1 MESHLKQRLVGA
13 AVLLSLAVIF
23 LPLILSGPPEQD
35 KRVLRKEIPA
45 PPQSE
50 FKSRV
55 VPLDS
60 PQWATPEL
68 PKPPVYAQDAPD
80 SAADAQSEPDN
91 TPSKPGRPSGKA
103 GLQAWAVQAATMATE
118 ASAIKFRDRLRK
130 SGMDAFVDSVQ
141 VRNKKA
147 WRVRVGP
154 ELEKTRAK
162 ALKKRLAKEFKI
174 KDAFVSRYP

>member
-35 KRVLRKEIPA
+35 GRVVRKEIPA
-45 PPQSE
+45 PPHSE

-55 VPLDS
+55 VPLDG

-68 PKPPVYAQDAPD
+68 PRPPVYAQDAAPVT
-80 SAADAQSEPDN
+80 EPVE
-91 TPSKPGRPSGKA
+91 TKKVAEPRVQESGKA
-103 GLQAWAVQAATMATE
+103 GLRAWAVQAATLATE
-118 ASAIKFRDRLRK
+118 ESAIKFRDRLRK
-130 SGMDAFVDSVQ
+130 SGMDAFVDSVL
-141 VRNKKA
+141 VRKKQA

-154 ELEKTRAK
+154 ELEKKRAD
-162 ALKKRLAKEFKI
+162 ALKTRLAKEFKI